1 MRSALAKSPSDG
13 DNGINNS
20 GGAIIPA
27 KSLKRG
33 SVLDVLNRDHSL
45 PDVTA
50 STGIKVA
57 NKLSN
62 DNVMM
67 QVRGGHFK

>member
-1 MRSALAKSPSDG
+1 MRSSLAKAPSDG

-33 SVLDVLNRDHSL
+33 SVLDVLNSKL
-45 PDVTA
+45 LFFIIFILTA
-50 STGIKVA
+50 EGFWIK
-57 NKLSN
+57 
-62 DNVMM
+62 
-67 QVRGGHFK
+67 